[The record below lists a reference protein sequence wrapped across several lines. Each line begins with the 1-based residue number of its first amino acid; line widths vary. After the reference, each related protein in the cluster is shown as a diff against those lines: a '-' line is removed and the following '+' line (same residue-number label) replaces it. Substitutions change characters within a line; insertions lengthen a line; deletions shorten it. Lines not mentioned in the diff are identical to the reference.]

1 MISFEER
8 YYLSQ
13 DGLRLCYRDYEGP
26 KDRDSDRT
34 PVLCVPGLT
43 RNSRDFDFIAGHI
56 AATRRVL
63 VADLRGRGRSAYDP
77 DARNY
82 AVPVETADMLR
93 LLDTL
98 GIARVVVLGTSRGG
112 VIAMTMA
119 AGSPGR
125 LVGAI
130 LNDMGAKLEAKGL
143 ERIYSALGSLPS
155 FAGWEEAAE
164 ALKRANVALF
174 PNVNDARWLE
184 FAHALHREEAGR
196 IVRDYDPKFPAAILE
211 ARGTN
216 PRDAKTGAA
225 DLWRWFG
232 ALAAIP
238 ALVLRG
244 ENSELLSAET
254 VAAMSKAKP
263 DLTAVTVKDRGHVPF
278 LDEPEAVAAIDAFL
292 EGIV

>member
-1 MISFEER
+1 M
-8 YYLSQ
+8 
-13 DGLRLCYRDYEGP
+13 LCI
-26 KDRDSDRT
+26 
-34 PVLCVPGLT
+34 PGLT
-43 RNSRDFDFIAGHI
+43 RNARDFDFIAGHI

-77 DARNY
+77 DPRNY
-82 AVPVETADMLR
+82 SVPVETGDMFA
-93 LLDTL
+93 LLDAMA
-98 GIARVVVLGTSRGG
+98 IPRVVVLGTSRGG

-119 AGSPGR
+119 AAAPGR
-125 LVGAI
+125 LAGAI
-130 LNDMGAKLEAKGL
+130 LNDMGAELEAKGL
-143 ERIYSALGSLPS
+143 ERIYAVLGSPAS
-155 FAGWEEAAE
+155 FAGWDEAAE
-164 ALKRANVALF
+164 ALKRANRSLF
-174 PNVNDARWLE
+174 PNVSDARWLE
-184 FAHALHREEAGR
+184 FAHALHREEGAR
-196 IVRDYDPKFPAAILE
+196 IVRDYDPNFPAAILE

-238 ALVLRG
+238 VLVLRG

-254 VAAMSKAKP
+254 VAAMAKAKP
-263 DLTAVTVKDRGHVPF
+263 DLMAVTVKDRGHVPF